1 MATPTAA
8 WAGLKSGTE
17 SRRSPRA
24 SEFWNI
30 TGNTSVAGDVVA
42 FTPMMMKKPK
52 LVAGAVSW
60 SIVGNLVTVAL
71 LGALA
76 AGQVVTVEVVG
87 YP

>member
-1 MATPTAA
+1 MAIPTAT

-24 SEFWNI
+24 SELWNL
-30 TGNTSVAGDVVA
+30 TGNTSVAGDAVA
-42 FTPMMMKKPK
+42 FTPNMMKKPK
-52 LVAGAVSW
+52 LVLGAVSW
-60 SIVGNLVTVAL
+60 SIVGNVVTVAL

-76 AGQVVTVEVVG
+76 AGQVITVEVVG